1 MAEIV
6 LCPLLQAIFERVTC
20 NLLKLVAEACGFEDE
35 VDKLRRALRHIQP
48 LLEDAEQQ
56 QASHKALKLWLTELR
71 GVAYDADD
79 LLDEFSLN
87 RCSDQ
92 LPPANGFWRHH
103 FVSNAVSSFRS
114 YAVYLELFPK
124 LKRIRQN
131 LDVLVCEMSSFHL
144 KEVSIKGLGGRRQT
158 GSFIINTEVFGRK
171 KDKEKILELILKNE
185 GNQTPG
191 AVPVIPIVGLG
202 GIGKTTLAQ
211 LTYNDDR
218 VTRGFDLRI
227 WVSVNED
234 FYVRDIIRSIIESV
248 TKRGCEIAGMDVLQC
263 QLRDLLQLKRYL
275 LVLDDLW
282 SEDHDEWDKLRIL
295 LSGCAQGSKI
305 LVTTRSEKVASIMGT
320 VSPYYLKSLSDED
333 CLELFKQ
340 RAFIHGEEC
349 DQKLMPIGKE
359 IVKKCGG
366 LPLAAKTLG
375 SLMRLKRDERE
386 WLCVKESELWNVLKD
401 ENGILPALRLSYS
414 HLPSH
419 LKGCLMYCSIFPKNY
434 VIEKKKLILMWVA
447 QGLIQSPEGEKSLED
462 IGDEY
467 FKELMWIFFFE
478 VVKRSSDG
486 DVIEC
491 RLHNLVHDLLQLVSG
506 TEFVITESSC
516 LPRYLSQTR
525 HTSVVSD
532 FGAHVIPENLYEAKK
547 LRSLHLLF
555 PKDHLGE
562 GPANW
567 FSEFKYLRVLNLSG
581 SGIKRLHDSISSL
594 ISLRHLDLSHTAIE
608 TLPETLC
615 CPASKLQV
623 LDLTDCCELIE
634 LPMGLYKLFNLRHLM
649 INGCDRLSHMPEHI
663 GRLVQLQTLPVFIA
677 GTEASKSLTQLQRLK
692 LKGEL
697 HIKQMEH
704 VKQASEARVTNFRGK
719 PQLHS
724 LSLSWKNYCEDLTMR
739 NEFYELN
746 SKEVLECI
754 EPNQNL
760 KSLCIQGYPGIC
772 FPRWIGDIQLPNL
785 TKMMLINCRRCEY
798 LPSLGKFPFLNA
810 IHLQGMHSVINIGR
824 EFYGGVSGSTF
835 QSLQELSIVDFPNSE
850 FWWSLNNGEEFPSLV
865 KLTIKRCPKL
875 KNMPSIQSLQHLE
888 LQKCDDM
895 ILLSASNI
903 SSLSTLVIDQ
913 FTGQLVPLENLL
925 QNNAS
930 LTSLTISSCQNLPSI
945 PSTLGC
951 LTALKSLTIRWCE
964 ELLTLPE
971 DLQKL
976 SSLECLELSECH
988 SLVALPEGIQGL
1000 HTLRSLSIENCN
1012 SITSLPCGLQHLTV
1026 LEHLAIMYCPVLDHL
1041 PAELSNLSMLRS
1053 LYILS
1058 CPKLS
1063 FLPESLKHVTSLQ
1076 TLEIHSCPELRVLPR
1091 WIDKLAFLRSLVI
1104 SDCHNIESLPE
1115 GLRHLS
1121 NLQHLSIHGCSTL
1134 EEECRKGVGRDWPK
1148 IAHIPYTYVG
1158 KNLELSTE
1166 SSSTH

>member
-1 MAEIV
+1 
-6 LCPLLQAIFERVTC
+6 
-20 NLLKLVAEACGFEDE
+20 
-35 VDKLRRALRHIQP
+35 
-48 LLEDAEQQ
+48 
-56 QASHKALKLWLTELR
+56 
-71 GVAYDADD
+71 
-79 LLDEFSLN
+79 
-87 RCSDQ
+87 
-92 LPPANGFWRHH
+92 
-103 FVSNAVSSFRS
+103 
-114 YAVYLELFPK
+114 
-124 LKRIRQN
+124 
-131 LDVLVCEMSSFHL
+131 
-144 KEVSIKGLGGRRQT
+144 
-158 GSFIINTEVFGRK
+158 
-171 KDKEKILELILKNE
+171 
-185 GNQTPG
+185 
-191 AVPVIPIVGLG
+191 
-202 GIGKTTLAQ
+202 
-211 LTYNDDR
+211 
-218 VTRGFDLRI
+218 
-227 WVSVNED
+227 
-234 FYVRDIIRSIIESV
+234 
-248 TKRGCEIAGMDVLQC
+248 MDVLQC
-263 QLRDLLQLKRYL
+263 QLRDLLLLKRYL

-282 SEDHDEWDKLRIL
+282 SEDHDEWDKLRII

-333 CLELFKQ
+333 CWELFKQ

-419 LKGCLMYCSIFPKNY
+419 LKGCLMYYSIFPKNY
-434 VIEKKKLILMWVA
+434 VIEKKKFILMWVA

-478 VVKRSSDG
+478 VVKRSTD
-486 DVIEC
+486 
-491 RLHNLVHDLLQLVSG
+491 
-506 TEFVITESSC
+506 ESSS

-525 HTSVVSD
+525 HTSVASD
-532 FGAHVIPENLYEAKK
+532 FGAHVFPENLYEAKK

-567 FSEFKYLRVLNLSG
+567 Y
-581 SGIKRLHDSISSL
+581 
-594 ISLRHLDLSHTAIE
+594 LDLSCTAIE

-615 CPASKLQV
+615 YPASKLQV

-634 LPMGLYKLFNLRHLM
+634 LPTGLYKLFNLRHLM
-649 INGCDRLSHMPEHI
+649 INGCDRLSHMPEHT
-663 GRLVQLQTLPVFIA
+663 GRLLQLQTLPVFIA
-677 GTEASKSLTQLQRLK
+677 GTEASKSLTQLQRLE

-719 PQLHS
+719 SQLHS
-724 LSLSWKNYCEDLTMR
+724 LSLSWKNYCDDLTMR
-739 NEFYELN
+739 NEFYEMN
-746 SKEVLECI
+746 SKKVLECI

-798 LPSLGKFPFLNA
+798 LPSLGKFPFLKA

-835 QSLQELSIVDFPNSE
+835 QSLQELSIVDFPNLE
-850 FWWSLNNGEEFPSLV
+850 FLWSLNGGEEFPSLV
-865 KLTIKRCPKL
+865 KLTIKRCPTL

-888 LQKCDDM
+888 LQNCDEM

-903 SSLSTLVIDQ
+903 SSLCTLVIDQ
-913 FTGQLVPLENLL
+913 FTGQLVPLESLL

-930 LTSLTISSCQNLPSI
+930 LTSLTISTCQNLLSI

-951 LTALKSLTIRWCE
+951 LTALKSFTIRWCE

-971 DLQKL
+971 DLQNL

-1012 SITSLPCGLQHLTV
+1012 SITSLPTGLQHLTA

-1041 PAELSNLSMLRS
+1041 PSELSNLSMLRS

-1091 WIDKLAFLRSLVI
+1091 WIDKLALLRSLVI

-1121 NLQHLSIHGCSTL
+1121 NLQHLSIRGCSTL

-1148 IAHIPYTYVG
+1148 IAHIPFIYIG
-1158 KNLELSTE
+1158 KNLELSTGT
-1166 SSSTH
+1166 SSTH